1 MQKFRRLL
9 IFMLHPNHKIQ
20 TRLQLIKRL
29 LNTPNCETI
38 LKCILSH
45 SDGNGTQNSS
55 LLTFNLK
62 FSYYLNALTLV
73 NNNDKE
79 ILIHLINTLLSVGF
93 NYKAELNQNIYF
105 DLSDTPEGSYLYVQN
120 ATATSANNSSKIS
133 NQLEKEFDEQIIK
146 IYTKTSMMF
155 KKYLNSQFDKL
166 TEDLNEF
173 STSLTNQVVS
183 MHSAVRK
190 LYLQRL
196 KNKRIQ
202 SFDVKQKWMSH
213 IENMTHE
220 KCIFFD
226 PKSACNFYVLDQTEG
241 PNRERRRLKKSHLFI
256 PERFFKK
263 EHRHK
268 LLNEK
273 QQTSLTY
280 LLSNY
285 EDYLSNNGTSNGNRM
300 GDYFLYHLKNSQVIK
315 YN

>member
-1 MQKFRRLL
+1 
-9 IFMLHPNHKIQ
+9 MLHPNHKLH

-38 LKCILSH
+38 LKCILSL
-45 SDGNGTQNSS
+45 SDGNSSVQNST

-62 FSYYLNALTLV
+62 LSYYLNALTLV

-79 ILIHLINTLLSVGF
+79 ILIHLINTLINVGF

-105 DLSDTPEGSYLYVQN
+105 DLSDTAENTYLYVQN
-120 ATATSANNSSKIS
+120 TNSGTTNNSSKLAH
-133 NQLEKEFDEQIIK
+133 QLEKEFDEQIIT
-146 IYTKTSMMF
+146 IYNKTSMMF
-155 KKYLNSQFDKL
+155 KKFLHAQFDKL

-202 SFDVKQKWMSH
+202 CFDVKQKWISL
-213 IENMTHE
+213 IENMSHE
-220 KCIFFD
+220 KSIFFD
-226 PKSACNFYVLDQTEG
+226 SNSACNFYVLDQTEG

-263 EHRHK
+263 EHRHR

-273 QQTSLTY
+273 HQTSLTY

-285 EDYLSNNGTSNGNRM
+285 EDYLSNNGISNGNRM

-315 YN
+315 